1 MPILTLDIGN
11 TQIKWGVYHHDQ
23 LILLERF
30 ATHPD
35 QHEHAR
41 LKQFIQGFERHPN
54 LRAVAVSSVVP
65 SATADLK
72 EAMASLGLSI
82 PLLEA
87 HPAQLQSNIQLPHYP
102 VDQLGPDRWVN
113 AVGALAR
120 FPEQSCL
127 IIDFGT
133 ATTLDVVLL
142 TENENE
148 NRQTGVFQG
157 GIITPGLSTFS
168 GILTQKTALL
178 PPIPQVLPSY
188 ILGRNTL
195 ECLQSGIYLG
205 YLNLISGLI
214 QQIQERH
221 QLNHQKKLMTL
232 GTGGLSELYQH
243 LCHSSEGRF
252 PKLDQ
257 LCPELTLLGLKQL
270 VAQNLNAHPAST
282 RS

>member
-1 MPILTLDIGN
+1 
-11 TQIKWGVYHHDQ
+11 
-23 LILLERF
+23 
-30 ATHPD
+30 
-35 QHEHAR
+35 
-41 LKQFIQGFERHPN
+41 
-54 LRAVAVSSVVP
+54 
-65 SATADLK
+65 
-72 EAMASLGLSI
+72 
-82 PLLEA
+82 LLEA